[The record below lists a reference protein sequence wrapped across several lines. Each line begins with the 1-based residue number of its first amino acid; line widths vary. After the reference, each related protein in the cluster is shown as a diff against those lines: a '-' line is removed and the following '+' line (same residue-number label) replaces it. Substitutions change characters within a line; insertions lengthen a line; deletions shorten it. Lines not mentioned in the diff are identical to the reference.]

1 MPRGVSVHTYSAT
14 PSLLHKHRTSLSLYT
29 SHLFTH
35 TNAACVS
42 PQTPYPQLP
51 YQIGCHNVPK
61 TRIMAAL
68 LLWFMTQIWRKEQ
81 AVLVSKSFGY
91 DRALK
96 YSPNV
101 SLLSAQG
108 SFWWRHTLS
117 CWFLKL
123 RPPPLSLL
131 SYTLPSTSL
140 LPSSL
145 SLLSYCTLSILCS
158 SVYSSSIM

>member
-35 TNAACVS
+35 TNADCVS

-68 LLWFMTQIWRKEQ
+68 LLWFMTQIWRKEH
-81 AVLVSKSFGY
+81 AVLMSKSFGY

-123 RPPPLSLL
+123 RPPPLPSFIHSTLYL
-131 SYTLPSTSL
+131 PPALVPFSAFILYTK
-140 LPSSL
+140 
-145 SLLSYCTLSILCS
+145 YFVFLC
-158 SVYSSSIM
+158 IF